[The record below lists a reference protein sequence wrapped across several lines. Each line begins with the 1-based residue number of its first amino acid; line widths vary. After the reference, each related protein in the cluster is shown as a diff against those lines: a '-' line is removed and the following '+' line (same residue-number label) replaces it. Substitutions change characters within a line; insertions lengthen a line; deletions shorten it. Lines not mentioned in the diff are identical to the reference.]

1 MRSCRIEGKQNEGE
15 ASVRKGSKIKRK
27 ADEHRARKSE
37 ILACDLFS
45 GAGGFSLGAHL
56 AGIRVAAAVEWD
68 KYACK
73 TYRSNLIDTGLTST
87 LLFETDI
94 ATLGPAKV
102 KSATGFTDNPCDI
115 LLGGP
120 PCQGFSAH
128 RLKNSGVNDPRN
140 TLLLRYFEYVRI
152 LRPAFFW

>member
-1 MRSCRIEGKQNEGE
+1 M
-15 ASVRKGSKIKRK
+15 RKGSKITRK
-27 ADEHRARKSE
+27 TDNRPAQVSE
-37 ILACDLFS
+37 VLACDLFS

-68 KYACK
+68 KYACE

-94 ATLGPAKV
+94 STLGPAKV
-102 KSATGFTDNPCDI
+102 KSAAGFTENQCDI

-128 RLKNSGVNDPRN
+128 RLNNSGVNDPRN
-140 TLLLRYFEYVRI
+140 ALLLRYFEYVRI
-152 LRPAFFW
+152 LRPAFF